1 MSIEQVEKA
10 EIFPLNPPADGV
22 YGFRKGFPI
31 IQFQIANQDKF
42 LNPQTLRLNG
52 SLQLK
57 TATGTAVANDPKAGA
72 SATNGIC
79 LNHRLGDPAV
89 LQQITLATQTNQ
101 TLEVQKIFCGICN
114 L

>member
-42 LNPQTLRLNG
+42 LNPQTLRLNVG
-52 SLQLK
+52 RMLQHFVNVMHNAGRGGGVDDGVDK
-57 TATGTAVANDPKAGA
+57 VA
-72 SATNGIC
+72 
-79 LNHRLGDPAV
+79 GDPSMV
-89 LQQITLATQTNQ
+89 LYSGHDWTLMP
-101 TLEVQKIFCGICN
+101 LLMVLI
-114 L
+114 

>member
-31 IQFQIANQDKF
+31 VQFQIANQDKF

-57 TATGTAVANDPKAGA
+57 TATGTVHTARVTEDRLRVPLALD
-72 SATNGIC
+72 C
-79 LNHRLGDPAV
+79 LWGTAAPRKIP
-89 LQQITLATQTNQ
+89 LQ
-101 TLEVQKIFCGICN
+101 
-114 L
+114 